1 MITVL
6 WVDDEIQHLRSH
18 TRYLEKHDF
27 KVLTAHSGQQALD
40 ILRTN
45 QVDIVLMDQMMVG
58 MDGMETVTRIR
69 KNYHVLPIVMVT
81 QSEEEELMD
90 LAIGGE
96 VDDYLTKPVNPS
108 QILLVIKK
116 LLMGRRLRT
125 QRAAREIADQTT
137 RVMDMLSHEMDWRKW
152 VNIYRSWVEK
162 DVDSGGSLSDEMRSV
177 DRNRF
182 SDLELN
188 FSKHVELKY
197 RDWISDTG
205 PDSPLMSHNYLER
218 VVVPQMESS
227 DELVML
233 VIDCMRYDQ
242 WLTMAPILEKWFHIE
257 TDFMLT
263 VLPSATPY
271 SRNAIFAGLLP
282 RDIWRFYRH
291 KWDENYGE
299 SGLNRHEHYFL
310 TEALRRL
317 GCSRSIQ
324 PEYAKI
330 STRREGETLIHSLSK
345 SLKDGFL
352 AVIVNYIDHLTHG
365 RSELDLI
372 RDLAPDVTS
381 FRKLA
386 ETWFR
391 SSFLKDLFHTLAAR
405 GATVVITSD
414 HGSVFS
420 SRETR
425 IKGRGVSGSIRFRFG
440 NSLSADPKAVIH
452 ARNPADWGLPDET
465 PSKSYLFA
473 RSDYFMMFQNVPRD
487 EMHKFRNTFQHGGVS
502 LEEMIV
508 PSIILKPKS
517 MR

>member
-18 TRYLEKHDF
+18 IRYLEKHDF
-27 KVLTAHSGQQALD
+27 RILTAHSGQQALD
-40 ILRTN
+40 VLREN

-58 MDGMETVTRIR
+58 MDGMETVSIIR
-69 KNYHVLPIVMVT
+69 KGYHVLPIVMVT

-108 QILLVIKK
+108 QILLVIKR
-116 LLMGRRLRT
+116 LLMGSRLKT
-125 QRAAREIADQTT
+125 QRAAREMVDQTA
-137 RVMDMLSHEMDWRKW
+137 RVMDLRSHEMDWRKW
-152 VNIYRSWVEK
+152 VDIYRSWVEK
-162 DVDSGGSLSDEMRSV
+162 DFSSGGSLTDEMRSV
-177 DRNRF
+177 DKNRF
-182 SDLELN
+182 SDLELD
-188 FSKHVELKY
+188 FSKHVELSY
-197 RDWISDTG
+197 PDWIAGTG

-227 DELVML
+227 DELVMII
-233 VIDCMRYDQ
+233 IDCMRYDQ
-242 WLTMAPILEKWFHIE
+242 WLTMAQVLEKWFHIE
-257 TDFMLT
+257 TNFMLT

-271 SRNAIFAGLLP
+271 SRNSIFAGLLP

-299 SGLNRHEHYFL
+299 PGLNRHEPYFL
-310 TEALRRL
+310 SEALGRL
-317 GCSRSIQ
+317 GCDRSIQ
-324 PEYAKI
+324 PEYVKI
-330 STRREGETLIHSLSK
+330 SNRREGDALIHSLSK
-345 SLKDGFL
+345 LLKDGFL

-391 SSFLKDLFHTLAAR
+391 SSFLKEMFHTLAAR
-405 GATVVITSD
+405 GSTVVITSD
-414 HGSVFS
+414 HGSMFT

-425 IKGRGVSGSIRFRFG
+425 IKGRGVSGSLRFRFG
-440 NSLSADPKAVIH
+440 SSMSADPKAVISI
-452 ARNPADWGLPDET
+452 RNTAEWGLPDDR
-465 PSKSYLFA
+465 PSKGYLFA
-473 RSDYFMMFQNVPRD
+473 RSDFFTIFQSVPR
-487 EMHKFRNTFQHGGVS
+487 EETYKFRNTFQHGGVS

-508 PSIILKPKS
+508 PSIILKPKNL
-517 MR
+517 R

>member
-18 TRYLEKHDF
+18 ILFLEKRDYR
-27 KVLTAHSGQQALD
+27 VLTAHSGQQALD
-40 ILRTN
+40 VLRKN

-58 MDGMETVTRIR
+58 MDGMETVSSIR
-69 KNYHVLPIVMVT
+69 SNYHVLPIVMVT

-96 VDDYLTKPVNPS
+96 VDDYLIKPVNPS
-108 QILLVIKK
+108 QILLVIKR
-116 LLMGRRLRT
+116 LLMGNRLKT
-125 QRAAREIADQTT
+125 QRAAREMVDQTA
-137 RVMDMLSHEMDWRKW
+137 RVIDMRRHEMDFSKW
-152 VNIYRSWVEK
+152 ISIYRSWVEK
-162 DVDSGGSLSDEMRSV
+162 DVASDGSLADEMRTV

-182 SDLELN
+182 SDLELD

-197 RDWISDTG
+197 PEWISGTG
-205 PDSPLMSHNYLER
+205 SDSPLMSHNYLER
-218 VVVPQMESS
+218 VVVPQIESS
-227 DELVML
+227 DELVMM

-257 TDFMLT
+257 VDFMLT

-271 SRNAIFAGLLP
+271 SRNSIFAGLLP

-291 KWDENYGE
+291 KWDERYGE
-299 SGLNRHEHYFL
+299 TGLNRHEQYFL

-317 GCSRSIQ
+317 GCDRNIQ

-330 STRREGETLIHSLSK
+330 SNRREGEVLIHSLSR
-345 SLKDGFL
+345 SLKSGFL
-352 AVIVNYIDHLTHG
+352 AIIVNYIDHLTHG

-386 ETWFR
+386 ETWFK
-391 SSFLKDLFHTLAAR
+391 SSFLKNLFHTLAAR
-405 GATVVITSD
+405 GSTVVITSD
-414 HGSVFS
+414 HGSVFT

-440 NSLSADPKAVIH
+440 DSMQADPKAVITV
-452 ARNPADWGLPDET
+452 RDPAEWGLPDERST
-465 PSKSYLFA
+465 KRYLFA
-473 RSDYFMMFQNVPRD
+473 RSDYFMMFHNVPR
-487 EMHKFRNTFQHGGVS
+487 EELHKFRNTFQHGGVS

>member
-18 TRYLEKHDF
+18 IRFLEKRNYS
-27 KVLTAHSGQQALD
+27 VLTAHSGQQALD
-40 ILRTN
+40 VLREN

-58 MDGMETVTRIR
+58 MDGMETVSSIR
-69 KNYHVLPIVMVT
+69 KSYHVLPIVMVT

-96 VDDYLTKPVNPS
+96 VNDYLTKPVNPS
-108 QILLVIKK
+108 QILLVIKR
-116 LLMGRRLRT
+116 LLMGNRLKT
-125 QRAAREIADQTT
+125 QRAAREMVDQTT
-137 RVMDMLSHEMDWRKW
+137 RVMDMLNHKMDWRKW

-162 DVDSGGSLSDEMRSV
+162 DVASDGSLTDEMRSV
-177 DRNRF
+177 DKNRF
-182 SDLELN
+182 SDLELD

-197 RDWISDTG
+197 PDWISDTG
-205 PDSPLMSHNYLER
+205 PDSPLMSHNYIER
-218 VVVPQMESS
+218 VVVPQMECS
-227 DELVML
+227 DELVMM

-242 WLTMAPILEKWFHIE
+242 WLTMSPILEKWFHIE

-271 SRNAIFAGLLP
+271 SRNSIFAGLLP
-282 RDIWRFYRH
+282 RDIWRFHRH
-291 KWDENYGE
+291 KWNEHYGE
-299 SGLNRHEHYFL
+299 AGLNRHEQYFL

-317 GCSRSIQ
+317 GCSRSIR

-330 STRREGETLIHSLSK
+330 SNRREGETFLHSLSK
-345 SLKDGFL
+345 SLNNGFL
-352 AVIVNYIDHLTHG
+352 AVIINYIDHLTHG

-372 RDLAPDVTS
+372 RDLAPDVAS

-386 ETWFR
+386 GTWFK

-405 GATVVITSD
+405 GSTVVITSD
-414 HGSVFS
+414 HGSVFT

-440 NSLSADPKAVIH
+440 SSMSADPKSVISI
-452 ARNPADWGLPDET
+452 RNPAEWGLPDDS
-465 PSKSYLFA
+465 PSKNYLFA
-473 RSDYFMMFQNVPRD
+473 RSDYFMMFQNVPRE

-508 PSIILKPKS
+508 PSIILKPKNI
-517 MR
+517 R